1 MSKMKKIIKLLSIVL
16 GAIFLIIGV
25 PIVINECY
33 KVGCGYI
40 TVWNGAD
47 VLEYYGTVLGAAIAV
62 ASMII
67 TIVFTKKQ
75 IQRDSFLK
83 NENEKWDRLKTIFLQ
98 TLSDINPMR
107 VLKDVMDNGF
117 TDPTKAINLLQR
129 YQLDCKIANDIL
141 NAHLNIVDYPKFKKL
156 IDSIAATAEEFVSIS
171 QKEIDLYSDFRIW
184 QHKDTA
190 SELLK
195 AEKEHPGSFS
205 QEHIVLN
212 EEIVE
217 KCKSIS
223 YENINQQITQLNTEF
238 VQLYEEKYRALLQL
252 TGSTFE
258 VNSMETQQ
266 KAERLLSF
274 GKKSRQAHIK
284 ASVKMEGKDN
294 GSN

>member
-1 MSKMKKIIKLLSIVL
+1 MKIIKGILYMVATILLIV
-16 GAIFLIIGV
+16 GV
-25 PIVINECY
+25 PIIINESY
-33 KVGCGYI
+33 KVNYGYI
-40 TVWNGAD
+40 TVWGAAD
-47 VLEYYGTVLGAAIAV
+47 VLGYYGSVLGSIIAV
-62 ASMII
+62 TTLAI

-83 NENEKWDRLKTIFLQ
+83 NENEKWSRLKVTFLQ
-98 TLSDINPMR
+98 ILSDINPMR
-107 VLKDVMDNGF
+107 IFKDVMDNGI

-171 QKEIDLYSDFRIW
+171 QKEIDQYSDLRIW

-190 SELLK
+190 YELLK
-195 AEKEHPGSFS
+195 AEKDHPGAFS
-205 QEHIVLN
+205 QEHIALN

-223 YENINQQITQLNTEF
+223 YESINQQITLLNKQF
-238 VQLYEEKYRALLQL
+238 VQIYEEKYRALLQL

-258 VNSMETQQ
+258 VVSVETQQ
-266 KAERLLSF
+266 QADDILHL
-274 GKKSRQAHIK
+274 KKK
-284 ASVKMEGKDN
+284 
-294 GSN
+294 

>member
-1 MSKMKKIIKLLSIVL
+1 MKVIKIIL
-16 GAIFLIIGV
+16 GIIAAIFLIVGI
-25 PIVINECY
+25 PIIINECY
-33 KVGCGYI
+33 KANCGYI
-40 TVWNGAD
+40 TVWDGAD
-47 VLEYYGTVLGAAIAV
+47 VLGYYGTILGSIIAV
-62 ASMII
+62 ATLAI
-67 TIVFTKKQ
+67 TIIFTKKQ

-83 NENEKWDRLKTIFLQ
+83 NENEKWNRLKAIFMQ

-107 VLKDVMDNGF
+107 VLNDVMDNGI
-117 TDPTKAINLLQR
+117 TDPSKAINLLQR

-171 QKEIDLYSDFRIW
+171 QKEVDQYSDLRIW

-190 SELLK
+190 YEVLK
-195 AEKEHPGSFS
+195 TEKDHPSYFS
-205 QEHIVLN
+205 REHIALN

-223 YENINQQITQLNTEF
+223 YESINQQIALLNTEF

-258 VNSMETQQ
+258 VISMETQQ
-266 KAERLLSF
+266 QADRMLSF
-274 GKKSRQAHIK
+274 GKKSRQVPIK
-284 ASVKMEGKDN
+284 PSDKKGRKRQWQQLTI
-294 GSN
+294 